1 MDNIYRTIHRY
12 GESEIVINKSRFIGY
27 AMPIESEQDALNFI
41 EEIKTKHRDATHNV
55 YAYVYG
61 EDSNIQRFSD
71 DGEPSGT
78 AGIPAL
84 EVMKKEDLRNV
95 VVVVTRYFGGIKLGT
110 GGLIRAYTKGAKI
123 GLESGI
129 IIEKVLHH
137 KLKIRID
144 YTLYGMIENYL
155 MTKGYIVN
163 DVIYDDAVNLY
174 VYIKFSEVDSFKK
187 TIIDLTSANAIIE
200 YEGEE
205 HLSMKDGKI
214 IKWFHLNYIDQK
226 IINLLFFDQFIYSYK

>member
-1 MDNIYRTIHRY
+1 MNNTYRTIYKY
-12 GESEIVINKSRFIGY
+12 GEDEIIINKSRFIGY
-27 AMPIESEQDALNFI
+27 AKPIELEQEALDFI
-41 EEIKTKHRDATHNV
+41 EEIKSKHKDATHNV

-61 EDSNIQRFSD
+61 KDNNIQRFSD

-78 AGIPAL
+78 AGIPVL
-84 EVMKKEDLRNV
+84 EVIKKEDLRNV
-95 VVVVTRYFGGIKLGT
+95 VVVVTRYFGGTKLGT

-155 MTKGYIVN
+155 MTKGYLIDEIV
-163 DVIYDDAVNLY
+163 YDDQVNIY
-174 VYIKFSEVDSFKK
+174 VYVKYSEFNFFKK
-187 TIIDLTSANAIIE
+187 QIVDLTSDNVIIE
-200 YEGEE
+200 YIDKEYIP
-205 HLSMKDGKI
+205 MKDGKRL
-214 IKWFHLNYIDQK
+214 K
-226 IINLLFFDQFIYSYK
+226 

>member
-1 MDNIYRTIHRY
+1 MDNIYRTIYKY
-12 GESEIVINKSRFIGY
+12 GEDEVVINKSRFIGY
-27 AMPIESEQDALNFI
+27 AKPIESEQEALDFI
-41 EEIKTKHRDATHNV
+41 EDIKTKHRDATHNV

-61 EDSNIQRFSD
+61 KDNNIQRFSD

-84 EVMKKEDLRNV
+84 EVIKKENLRNV

-110 GGLIRAYTKGAKI
+110 GGLIRAYTRGAKI
-123 GLESGI
+123 GLDSGI
-129 IIEKVLHH
+129 MIEKVLHH

-155 MTKGYIVN
+155 MTNGYIIDNIV
-163 DVIYDDAVNLY
+163 YDDAVNIY
-174 VYIKFSEVDSFKK
+174 VYIKSSNVDAFKE
-187 TIIDLTSANAIIE
+187 TIVDLTSDNVIIE

-205 HLSMKDGKI
+205 YLSMKDGK
-214 IKWFHLNYIDQK
+214 KLK
-226 IINLLFFDQFIYSYK
+226 